1 MLLIKNR
8 EFLMK
13 RLVKLFLAVYALFAI
28 GMLSVA
34 LVACSNGNDGLENVT
49 FTKVNS

>member
-1 MLLIKNR
+1 
-8 EFLMK
+8 MK
-13 RLVKLFLAVYALFAI
+13 RLLKLFLAVYGLFAI

-34 LVACSNGNDGLENVT
+34 LVACSNGDDDGAPNGTFQEMGQT